1 MPNVSSFGAQT
12 DNSVVQ
18 GTVTDRAMVI
28 PDIPPQGLMSVGP
41 RVTPHFV
48 KPSLWSALTTYHFFD
63 AVHDAAGASYVA
75 IKPEVPAGTELADE
89 DYWFLW
95 ADPNSQFADL
105 SELVKTYNAR
115 ITQNTNDIATKAP
128 INHASEETTYGVGNE
143 VNYGHV
149 RLAADDTPLTSDAN
163 AGIAATPKMV
173 RDKLKKTAFGLKAF
187 GAVENTD
194 ASAQMLEM
202 IRSVGYISLD
212 ADYLID
218 TVILPNEPIIIIG
231 NNHKLTALKKKQVLF
246 SGATISEQGN
256 NKLIYL
262 ENCVFDGGM
271 TNPNDADYSK
281 MALNSNRCDVVV
293 IKNCEFKNFAED
305 GVYIGGVDR
314 ACIENC
320 SFENI
325 GTYLYQSTRNGFSCF
340 SWHLAAD
347 GVSKAGNAGRLISIT
362 NNTFKDITDEGFRID
377 DFDLVEINNNS
388 FDNIGQYAMEPTY
401 DVTFSAS
408 EKVFNASNNR
418 ITNTG
423 STAISF
429 DLVSH
434 YDQSARKNFKVTLA
448 NNTFDGIANGNRYM
462 KNGQPLSAKL
472 HIICNFYV
480 TNGKNELTIINN
492 NINIDGY
499 TPHEIAGFANY
510 LTYIAACSKYTFE
523 GNNVSIV
530 NNSTEINASYMCL
543 ARAFKGNYTIDSNN
557 IGVNGAIFTLLT
569 AENECDVKLTNNNI
583 NANCQYISYFNGT
596 KNVKITGNN
605 IKCEPSQ
612 HVFLNQKVGN
622 FMMQGNVINQSNN
635 TSQHIIVSNLG
646 TVENTNFMMV
656 NNLINK
662 AANIAYPTTGFN
674 SSLIENNI

>member
-1 MPNVSSFGAQT
+1 MPNVSNFGTQT
-12 DNSVVQ
+12 DNAVVQ
-18 GTVTDRAMVI
+18 GTVTDRAMAI
-28 PDIPPQGLMSVGP
+28 PDIPPSGLMSVGP

-75 IKPEVPAGTELADE
+75 IKPEVPAGTELTDE
-89 DYWFLW
+89 GYWFLW

-105 SELVKTYNAR
+105 SELVKTFNGR
-115 ITQNTNDIATKAP
+115 ITQNTADIATKAP
-128 INHASEETTYGVGNE
+128 NNHASENTTYGVGNE

-149 RLAADDTPLTSDAN
+149 RLAVDDTPLTSDAN
-163 AGIAATPKMV
+163 AGIAATPKML

-231 NNHKLTALKKKQVLF
+231 NNHKLTALKKKQTLF

-262 ENCVFDGGM
+262 ENCTFDGGM
-271 TNPNDADYSK
+271 TNPNDANYSK
-281 MALNSNRCDVVV
+281 MAVSSNRCDVVV

-314 ACIENC
+314 ARIENC

-340 SWHLAAD
+340 SWYLAAD
-347 GVSKAGNAGRLISIT
+347 GTSKAGKAGRLISIN

-377 DFDLVEINNNS
+377 DFDLVEIDNNS

-418 ITNTG
+418 IANTG

-429 DLVSH
+429 DLLFH

-448 NNTFDGIANGNRYM
+448 NNTFSGIANSDRYM
-462 KNGQPLSAKL
+462 KNGKPLSVKL
-472 HIICNFYV
+472 HIVCNFYI

-492 NINIDGY
+492 SINIDGY
-499 TPHEIAGFANY
+499 TPHAIAGFANY
-510 LTYIAACSKYTFE
+510 LTYISNCSKYTFE

-530 NNSTEINASYMCL
+530 NNSTEENASYMCL
-543 ARAFKGNYTIDSNN
+543 ARAVKGNYTIDSNN
-557 IGVNGAIFTLLT
+557 FEVNGAIYALLT
-569 AENECDVKLTNNNI
+569 VDSECEVQLTNNSI
-583 NANCQYISYFNGT
+583 NANCQYISYCNGT
-596 KNVKITGNN
+596 KNVKINGNS
-605 IKCEPSQ
+605 IKCEVNQ
-612 HVFLNQKVGN
+612 HVFLNQKVGS
-622 FMMQGNVINQSNN
+622 FMMQGNTINQSNN
-635 TSQHIIVSNLG
+635 SNQHIIVSNLG

-674 SSLIENNI
+674 SALIENNI